1 MILKPYKNN
10 KQSKPCRRPSHDPK
24 FQSSD
29 VRLGK
34 AGLILPLCVLGS
46 MAKLHE
52 FPNFWPEKMV
62 VIENLKDDSTSTSS
76 SVQIVHIVTI

>member
-29 VRLGK
+29 VRLGE

-62 VIENLKDDSTSTSS
+62 VIGCSLLHLPYNFLA
-76 SVQIVHIVTI
+76 